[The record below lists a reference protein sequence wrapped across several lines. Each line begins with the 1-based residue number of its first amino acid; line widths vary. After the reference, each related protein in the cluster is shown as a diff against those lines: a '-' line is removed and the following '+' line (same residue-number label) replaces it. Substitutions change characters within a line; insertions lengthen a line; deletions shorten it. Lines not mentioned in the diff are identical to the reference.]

1 MNNNKLNTPVN
12 SLVPLGVPG
21 AEMINNLQQNIRKL
35 NNKVNTALNN
45 TLNGVTNVANNL
57 GDGVANV
64 ANNIGNG
71 VANVA
76 NNLGNGVANV
86 ANNLGNGV
94 ANVANNLGN
103 GVANVA
109 NNLGGNNLGGNNMV
123 GNVAGNAARNNVF
136 GNVARNNGGNNGGNN
151 LLGNV
156 ASNNLGNSVANVAN
170 NLGKGV
176 TNVANNISKGV
187 NNVVKNIGIAPINLP
202 ITTESTAQAGWITML
217 MIFGV
222 LVFIF
227 SVVFVFFQQE
237 ITNGLNSFFTSVRD
251 ALGME
256 VAPPPPSD
264 KNEVT
269 KPSVPP
275 DQESNIPT
283 TIAEKML
290 PTGAPGS
297 EVFAVSKNTFTY
309 YDAQPLCKAL
319 GAELATYDQVKAAW
333 DKGADWCNYGWV
345 KGQNAIFPT
354 QTDTWQKLQAGPEEE
369 RGACGRP
376 GINGGYFDN
385 PELRFGVNC
394 YGPKP
399 SQSTHDEATVAKRTG
414 QPLTVGALEVEKKV
428 NKFRSEADNI
438 GVLPFNG
445 NKWISS

>member
-35 NNKVNTALNN
+35 NNKVNVALNN
-45 TLNGVTNVANNL
+45 TLNGVTNAANNL

-86 ANNLGNGV
+86 ANNLG
-94 ANVANNLGN
+94 
-103 GVANVA
+103 
-109 NNLGGNNLGGNNMV
+109 GNNLGTNNL
-123 GNVAGNAARNNVF
+123 
-136 GNVARNNGGNNGGNN
+136 GGNNGGNN
-151 LLGNV
+151 LFGNNGGN
-156 ASNNLGNSVANVAN
+156 AARNNFGNGVANVAN

-187 NNVVKNIGIAPINLP
+187 NNVVKNIGVAPINLP
-202 ITTESTAQAGWITML
+202 ITTESTAQTGYITML

-227 SVVFVFFQQE
+227 SVVFLFFQQE

-256 VAPPPPSD
+256 VSPPPPSD

-445 NKWISS
+445 NKWESS

>member
-35 NNKVNTALNN
+35 NNKVNVALNN

-76 NNLGNGVANV
+76 NNI
-86 ANNLGNGV
+86 GNGV

-123 GNVAGNAARNNVF
+123 GNVAGNVAGNNVF

-237 ITNGLNSFFTSVRD
+237 ITNGLNSFFTSVRN

>member
-21 AEMINNLQQNIRKL
+21 AEMINNLHQNMRKL
-35 NNKVNTALNN
+35 NNKVNVALNN

-86 ANNLGNGV
+86 ANNLGNGI
-94 ANVANNLGN
+94 N
-103 GVANVA
+103 NVA
-109 NNLGGNNLGGNNMV
+109 NNLGGNVANNLGGNVARNNLGGNNMV
-123 GNVAGNAARNNVF
+123 GNLARNNS
-136 GNVARNNGGNNGGNN
+136 GNN
-151 LLGNV
+151 LLGN
-156 ASNNLGNSVANVAN
+156 NIGNDVANVAN

-187 NNVVKNIGIAPINLP
+187 NNVVKNIGIPPINLP
-202 ITTESTAQAGWITML
+202 ITAESTAQTGWITML

-227 SVVFVFFQQE
+227 SVIFLFFQQE

-256 VAPPPPSD
+256 VSPPPPSD

-269 KPSVPP
+269 KPSTPP

-399 SQSTHDEATVAKRTG
+399 AQSTHDEAIVAKRTG

>member
-76 NNLGNGVANV
+76 NNI
-86 ANNLGNGV
+86 GNGV

-109 NNLGGNNLGGNNMV
+109 NNLGGNNLGGNNLGGNNMV
-123 GNVAGNAARNNVF
+123 GNVAGNVAGNNVF
-136 GNVARNNGGNNGGNN
+136 GNVARNNGGNN

-399 SQSTHDEATVAKRTG
+399 AQSTHDEATVAKRTG

>member
-76 NNLGNGVANV
+76 NNI
-86 ANNLGNGV
+86 GNGV

-136 GNVARNNGGNNGGNN
+136 GNVARNNGGNN

>member
-1 MNNNKLNTPVN
+1 MN

-21 AEMINNLQQNIRKL
+21 AEMINNLHQNMRKL
-35 NNKVNTALNN
+35 NNKVNVALNN

-109 NNLGGNNLGGNNMV
+109 NNLGGNNLGTNNFTGNNALSNNG
-123 GNVAGNAARNNVF
+123 GNNLIGNAARNNF
-136 GNVARNNGGNNGGNN
+136 GNG
-151 LLGNV
+151 
-156 ASNNLGNSVANVAN
+156 VANVAN

-202 ITTESTAQAGWITML
+202 ITNESTAQTGWITML

-227 SVVFVFFQQE
+227 SVIFLFFQQE

-269 KPSVPP
+269 KPSTPP

-399 SQSTHDEATVAKRTG
+399 AQSTHDEATIAKRTG

-438 GVLPFNG
+438 GLLPFNG
-445 NKWISS
+445 NKWESS

>member
-21 AEMINNLQQNIRKL
+21 AEMINNLHQNMRKL
-35 NNKVNTALNN
+35 NNKVNVALNN

-109 NNLGGNNLGGNNMV
+109 NNLGGNNLGTNNL
-123 GNVAGNAARNNVF
+123 
-136 GNVARNNGGNNGGNN
+136 GGNNGGNN
-151 LLGNV
+151 LLGNNGGN
-156 ASNNLGNSVANVAN
+156 AARNNFGNGVANVAN

-187 NNVVKNIGIAPINLP
+187 NNVVKNIGVAPINLP
-202 ITTESTAQAGWITML
+202 ITTESTAQTGYITML

-227 SVVFVFFQQE
+227 SVVFLFFQQE

-256 VAPPPPSD
+256 VSPPPPSD

-445 NKWISS
+445 NKWESS

>member
-35 NNKVNTALNN
+35 NNKVNVALNN

-76 NNLGNGVANV
+76 NNI
-86 ANNLGNGV
+86 GNGV

-123 GNVAGNAARNNVF
+123 GNVAGNVAGNVSGNNVF
-136 GNVARNNGGNNGGNN
+136 GNAARNNGGNN

-202 ITTESTAQAGWITML
+202 ITAESTAQTGWITML

-399 SQSTHDEATVAKRTG
+399 AQSTHDEATVAKRTG

>member
-76 NNLGNGVANV
+76 NNI
-86 ANNLGNGV
+86 GNGV

-123 GNVAGNAARNNVF
+123 GNVAGNVAGNNVF
-136 GNVARNNGGNNGGNN
+136 GNVARNNGGNN

-237 ITNGLNSFFTSVRD
+237 ITNGLNSFFTSVRN

>member
-21 AEMINNLQQNIRKL
+21 AEMINNLHQNMRKL
-35 NNKVNTALNN
+35 NNKVNVALNN

-109 NNLGGNNLGGNNMV
+109 NNLGGNNLGTNNFTGNNALSNNG
-123 GNVAGNAARNNVF
+123 GNNLIGNAARNNF
-136 GNVARNNGGNNGGNN
+136 GNG
-151 LLGNV
+151 
-156 ASNNLGNSVANVAN
+156 VANVAN

-202 ITTESTAQAGWITML
+202 ITAESTAQTGWITML

-227 SVVFVFFQQE
+227 SVIFLFFQQE

-269 KPSVPP
+269 KPSTPP

-399 SQSTHDEATVAKRTG
+399 AQSTHDEAIVAKRTG

>member
-1 MNNNKLNTPVN
+1 MNNNRNLNGPVN

-21 AEMINNLQQNIRKL
+21 AEMINNLQKNVVKL
-35 NNKVNTALNN
+35 NNRVNNALNN
-45 TLNGVTNVANNL
+45 TANNL
-57 GDGVANV
+57 GNA
-64 ANNIGNG
+64 ANNLGNG
-71 VANVA
+71 VANMANNFGNAA

-86 ANNLGNGV
+86 ANNFGNGV
-94 ANVANNLGN
+94 ANVANNFGN

-109 NNLGGNNLGGNNMV
+109 NSIG
-123 GNVAGNAARNNVF
+123 
-136 GNVARNNGGNNGGNN
+136 
-151 LLGNV
+151 
-156 ASNNLGNSVANVAN
+156 NVAN
-170 NLGKGV
+170 N
-176 TNVANNISKGV
+176 A
-187 NNVVKNIGIAPINLP
+187 VKNVGAV
-202 ITTESTAQAGWITML
+202 TESVISNIVPNNGANIVQNTAQTGWVMSLI
-217 MIFGV
+217 IFGA

-227 SVVFVFFQQE
+227 IMVFLFFQQQ
-237 ITNGLNSFFTSVRD
+237 ITDGLNTFFTSVRD
-251 ALGME
+251 ALGMKTGP
-256 VAPPPPSD
+256 PPPPSD
-264 KNEVT
+264 KHEVT
-269 KPSVPP
+269 KPSTPP
-275 DQESNIPT
+275 DQEPKVPT
-283 TIAEKML
+283 SIAEKML

-354 QTDTWQKLQAGPEEE
+354 QTDTWQKLQGGPEEE

-399 SQSTHDEATVAKRTG
+399 SQSTHDEAIVAKRTG

-428 NKFRSEADNI
+428 SKFRSEADNI
-438 GVLPFNG
+438 GVLPFSG
-445 NKWISS
+445 NKWLSS

>member
-76 NNLGNGVANV
+76 NNI
-86 ANNLGNGV
+86 GNGV

>member
-57 GDGVANV
+57 GEGVANV

-76 NNLGNGVANV
+76 NNI
-86 ANNLGNGV
+86 GNGV

-123 GNVAGNAARNNVF
+123 GNVAGNVAGNVSGNNVF
-136 GNVARNNGGNNGGNN
+136 GNAARNNGGNN

-202 ITTESTAQAGWITML
+202 ITAESTAQTGWITML

-237 ITNGLNSFFTSVRD
+237 ITNGLNSFFTSVRH

-269 KPSVPP
+269 KSSVPP

-399 SQSTHDEATVAKRTG
+399 AQSTHDEATVAKRTG

>member
-35 NNKVNTALNN
+35 NNKVNVALNN
-45 TLNGVTNVANNL
+45 TLNGVTNAANNL
-57 GDGVANV
+57 GDGVANVANNIGNGVANV

-103 GVANVA
+103 SVANVA
-109 NNLGGNNLGGNNMV
+109 NNLGGNNLGTNNL
-123 GNVAGNAARNNVF
+123 
-136 GNVARNNGGNNGGNN
+136 GGNNGGNN
-151 LLGNV
+151 LFGNNGGN
-156 ASNNLGNSVANVAN
+156 AARNNFGNGVANVAN

-187 NNVVKNIGIAPINLP
+187 NNVVKNIGVAPINLP
-202 ITTESTAQAGWITML
+202 ITTESTAQTGYITML

-227 SVVFVFFQQE
+227 SVVFLFFQQE

-256 VAPPPPSD
+256 VSPPPPSD

-445 NKWISS
+445 NKWESS

>member
-76 NNLGNGVANV
+76 NNIGNGVANV

-94 ANVANNLGN
+94 ANVANNLG
-103 GVANVA
+103 G

-136 GNVARNNGGNNGGNN
+136 GNVARNNGGNN

-237 ITNGLNSFFTSVRD
+237 ITNGLNSFFTSVRN

-399 SQSTHDEATVAKRTG
+399 AQSTHDEATVAKRTG

>member
-35 NNKVNTALNN
+35 NNKVNVALNN

-76 NNLGNGVANV
+76 NNI
-86 ANNLGNGV
+86 GNGV

-202 ITTESTAQAGWITML
+202 ITAESTAQTGWITML

-399 SQSTHDEATVAKRTG
+399 AQSTHDEATVAKRTG

>member
-1 MNNNKLNTPVN
+1 VN

-21 AEMINNLQQNIRKL
+21 AEMINNLHQNMRKL
-35 NNKVNTALNN
+35 NNKVNVALNN

-109 NNLGGNNLGGNNMV
+109 NNLGGNNLGTNNFTGNNALSNNG
-123 GNVAGNAARNNVF
+123 GNNLIGNAARNNF
-136 GNVARNNGGNNGGNN
+136 GNGI
-151 LLGNV
+151 
-156 ASNNLGNSVANVAN
+156 ANVAN

-176 TNVANNISKGV
+176 TNVANNITKGV

-202 ITTESTAQAGWITML
+202 ITAESTAQTGWITIL

-251 ALGME
+251 ALGMK
-256 VAPPPPSD
+256 VSPPPPSD
-264 KNEVT
+264 KNDVT

-275 DQESNIPT
+275 DQESKIPA

-333 DKGADWCNYGWV
+333 DRGADWCNYGWV

-399 SQSTHDEATVAKRTG
+399 AQSTHDEATVAKRSG
-414 QPLTVGALEVEKKV
+414 QPLTAGALEVEKKV

-438 GVLPFNG
+438 GVLPFSS
-445 NKWISS
+445 NKWSNN

>member
-35 NNKVNTALNN
+35 NNKVNVALNN
-45 TLNGVTNVANNL
+45 TLNGVTNAANNL

-109 NNLGGNNLGGNNMV
+109 NNLGGNNLGTNNL
-123 GNVAGNAARNNVF
+123 
-136 GNVARNNGGNNGGNN
+136 GGNNGGNN
-151 LLGNV
+151 LFGNNGGN
-156 ASNNLGNSVANVAN
+156 AARNNFGNGVANVAN

-187 NNVVKNIGIAPINLP
+187 NNVVKNIGVAPINLP
-202 ITTESTAQAGWITML
+202 ITTESTAQTGYITML

-227 SVVFVFFQQE
+227 SVVFLFFQQE

-256 VAPPPPSD
+256 VSPPPPSD

-445 NKWISS
+445 NKWESS

>member
-35 NNKVNTALNN
+35 NNKVNVALNN

-76 NNLGNGVANV
+76 NNI
-86 ANNLGNGV
+86 GNGV

-123 GNVAGNAARNNVF
+123 GNVAGNVAGNNVF

-202 ITTESTAQAGWITML
+202 ITAESTAQTGWITML

>member
-35 NNKVNTALNN
+35 NNKVNVALNN

-76 NNLGNGVANV
+76 NNI
-86 ANNLGNGV
+86 GNGV

-123 GNVAGNAARNNVF
+123 GNVAGNVAGNNVF

-202 ITTESTAQAGWITML
+202 ITAESTAQTGWITML

-399 SQSTHDEATVAKRTG
+399 AQSTHDEATVAKRTG

>member
-76 NNLGNGVANV
+76 NNIGNGVANV
-86 ANNLGNGV
+86 ANNLGG
-94 ANVANNLGN
+94 
-103 GVANVA
+103 

-136 GNVARNNGGNNGGNN
+136 GNVARNNGGNN

-237 ITNGLNSFFTSVRD
+237 ITNGLNSFFTSVRN

-399 SQSTHDEATVAKRTG
+399 AQSTHDEATVAKRTG

>member
-94 ANVANNLGN
+94 ANVANNLG
-103 GVANVA
+103 
-109 NNLGGNNLGGNNMV
+109 GNNLGGNNMV
-123 GNVAGNAARNNVF
+123 GNVAGNVAGNAARNNVF

-399 SQSTHDEATVAKRTG
+399 AQSTHDEATVAKRTG

>member
-76 NNLGNGVANV
+76 NNI
-86 ANNLGNGV
+86 GNGV

-123 GNVAGNAARNNVF
+123 GNVAGNVAGNNVF

-237 ITNGLNSFFTSVRD
+237 ITNGLNSFFTSVRN

>member
-76 NNLGNGVANV
+76 NNI
-86 ANNLGNGV
+86 GNGV

-136 GNVARNNGGNNGGNN
+136 GNVARNNGGNN

-399 SQSTHDEATVAKRTG
+399 AQSTHDEATVAKRTG

>member
-76 NNLGNGVANV
+76 NNI
-86 ANNLGNGV
+86 GNGV

-109 NNLGGNNLGGNNMV
+109 NNLGGNNLGGNNLGGNNMV
-123 GNVAGNAARNNVF
+123 GNVAGNNVF

-399 SQSTHDEATVAKRTG
+399 AQSTHDEATVAKRTG

>member
-21 AEMINNLQQNIRKL
+21 AEMINNLHQNMRKL
-35 NNKVNTALNN
+35 NNKVNVALNN

-109 NNLGGNNLGGNNMV
+109 NNLGGNNLGTNNFTGNNALSNNG
-123 GNVAGNAARNNVF
+123 GNNLIGNAARNNF
-136 GNVARNNGGNNGGNN
+136 GNG
-151 LLGNV
+151 
-156 ASNNLGNSVANVAN
+156 VANVAN

-202 ITTESTAQAGWITML
+202 ITNESTAQTGWITML

-227 SVVFVFFQQE
+227 SVIFLFFQQE

-269 KPSVPP
+269 KPSTPP

-399 SQSTHDEATVAKRTG
+399 AQSTHDEATIAKRTG

-438 GVLPFNG
+438 GLLPFNG
-445 NKWISS
+445 NKWESS

>member
-76 NNLGNGVANV
+76 NNI
-86 ANNLGNGV
+86 GNGV

-123 GNVAGNAARNNVF
+123 GNVAGNVAGNNVF
-136 GNVARNNGGNNGGNN
+136 GNVARNNGGNN

-237 ITNGLNSFFTSVRD
+237 ITNGLNSFFTSVRN

-399 SQSTHDEATVAKRTG
+399 AQSTHDEATVAKRTG

>member
-35 NNKVNTALNN
+35 NNKVNVALNN
-45 TLNGVTNVANNL
+45 TLNGVTNAANNL

-86 ANNLGNGV
+86 ANNLG
-94 ANVANNLGN
+94 
-103 GVANVA
+103 
-109 NNLGGNNLGGNNMV
+109 GNNLGINNL
-123 GNVAGNAARNNVF
+123 
-136 GNVARNNGGNNGGNN
+136 GGNNGGNN
-151 LLGNV
+151 LLGNNGGN
-156 ASNNLGNSVANVAN
+156 AARNNFGNGVANVAN

-187 NNVVKNIGIAPINLP
+187 NNVVKNIGVAPINLP
-202 ITTESTAQAGWITML
+202 ITTESTAQTGYITML

-227 SVVFVFFQQE
+227 SVVFLFFQQE

-256 VAPPPPSD
+256 VSPPPPSD

>member
-76 NNLGNGVANV
+76 NNI
-86 ANNLGNGV
+86 GNGV

-123 GNVAGNAARNNVF
+123 GNVAGNVAGNNVF

-399 SQSTHDEATVAKRTG
+399 AQSTHDEATVAKRTG

>member
-76 NNLGNGVANV
+76 NNI
-86 ANNLGNGV
+86 GNGV

-123 GNVAGNAARNNVF
+123 GNVAGNVAGNNVF

-237 ITNGLNSFFTSVRD
+237 ITNGLNSFFTSVRN

-399 SQSTHDEATVAKRTG
+399 AQSTHDEATVAKRTG

>member
-76 NNLGNGVANV
+76 NNI
-86 ANNLGNGV
+86 GNGV

-123 GNVAGNAARNNVF
+123 GNVAGNVAGNAARNNVF

-428 NKFRSEADNI
+428 NKFRSEANNI

>member
-35 NNKVNTALNN
+35 NNKVNVALNN
-45 TLNGVTNVANNL
+45 TLNGVTNAANNL

-64 ANNIGNG
+64 ANNFGNG

-109 NNLGGNNLGGNNMV
+109 NNLGGNNLGTNNL
-123 GNVAGNAARNNVF
+123 
-136 GNVARNNGGNNGGNN
+136 GGNNGGNN
-151 LLGNV
+151 LFGNNGGN
-156 ASNNLGNSVANVAN
+156 AARNNFGNGVANVAN

-187 NNVVKNIGIAPINLP
+187 NNVVKNIGVAPINLP
-202 ITTESTAQAGWITML
+202 ITTESTAQTGYITML

-227 SVVFVFFQQE
+227 SVVFLFFQQE

-256 VAPPPPSD
+256 VSPPPPSD

-399 SQSTHDEATVAKRTG
+399 AQSTHDEATVAKRTG

-445 NKWISS
+445 NKWESS

>member
-35 NNKVNTALNN
+35 NNKVNVALNN

-76 NNLGNGVANV
+76 NNI
-86 ANNLGNGV
+86 GNGV

-136 GNVARNNGGNNGGNN
+136 GNLTGNNGGNNGGNN

-202 ITTESTAQAGWITML
+202 ITAESTAQTGWITML

>member
-21 AEMINNLQQNIRKL
+21 AEMINNLHQNMRKL
-35 NNKVNTALNN
+35 NNKVNVALNN

-76 NNLGNGVANV
+76 NNIGNGVANV
-86 ANNLGNGV
+86 ANNI
-94 ANVANNLGN
+94 GN

-109 NNLGGNNLGGNNMV
+109 NNLGGNVAGNVARNNLGGNLVGNNMV
-123 GNVAGNAARNNVF
+123 
-136 GNVARNNGGNNGGNN
+136 GNVARNNGGNN
-151 LLGNV
+151 LLGNKI
-156 ASNNLGNSVANVAN
+156 GNDVANVAN

-202 ITTESTAQAGWITML
+202 ITNESTAQTGWITML

-227 SVVFVFFQQE
+227 SVVFLFFQQE

-269 KPSVPP
+269 KPSTPP

-319 GAELATYDQVKAAW
+319 GAELATYEQVKAAW

-354 QTDTWQKLQAGPEEE
+354 QTDTWQKLQAGPEDQ

-399 SQSTHDEATVAKRTG
+399 AQSTHDEATVARRTG

-438 GVLPFNG
+438 GLLPFNG
-445 NKWISS
+445 NKWESS

>member
-76 NNLGNGVANV
+76 NNI
-86 ANNLGNGV
+86 GNGV

-123 GNVAGNAARNNVF
+123 GNVAGNVAGNNVF

-156 ASNNLGNSVANVAN
+156 SSNNLGNSVANVAN

-399 SQSTHDEATVAKRTG
+399 AQSTHDEATVAKRTG